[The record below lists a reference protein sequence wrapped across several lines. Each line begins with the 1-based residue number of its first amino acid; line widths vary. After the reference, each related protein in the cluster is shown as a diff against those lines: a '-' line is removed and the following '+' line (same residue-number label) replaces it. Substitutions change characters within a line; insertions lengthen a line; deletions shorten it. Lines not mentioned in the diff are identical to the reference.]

1 MNIANSILDLVGRT
15 PLVRLQ
21 NTDTGLSEAIY
32 AKLEKTNPMGSVKDR
47 IALAMIEDAERRG
60 VLRADSVVIEP
71 TSGNTGIALAMVCAV
86 KGYRLILTMPDTMS
100 VERRGMLM
108 AFGAELV
115 LTPGS
120 EGMRGAIEEAGRIA
134 ARTDKA
140 FIPGQF
146 DNPVNPRIHEETTAR
161 EIWEDTG
168 GSVDIVVGGIG
179 TGGTVTGIARLL
191 KQEKAE
197 VKVVGVEPA
206 GSPFLT
212 EGSAGKHKIQ
222 GIGAG
227 FRPSILELEKLDEV
241 VTVSDKD
248 AVRWMRHLA
257 RAEGIFSGISS
268 GAALAA
274 TVEIAKRP
282 ESKNATMVVIF
293 PDGGEKYLSTD
304 FWEKEDPSVASP

>member
-1 MNIANSILDLVGRT
+1 MNVANSILDLIGRT
-15 PLVRLQ
+15 PLVRLR

-32 AKLEKTNPMGSVKDR
+32 VKLEKTNPMGSVKDR

-60 VLRADSVVIEP
+60 VLSADSVVIEP

-100 VERRGMLM
+100 VERRDMLM
-108 AFGAELV
+108 AFGTELV

-120 EGMRGAIEEAGRIA
+120 EGMRGAIEEADRIA
-134 ARTDKA
+134 ARMNKA
-140 FIPGQF
+140 FVPGQF
-146 DNPVNPRIHEETTAR
+146 DNPANPRIHEETTAR
-161 EIWEDTG
+161 EIWEDTDG
-168 GSVDIVVGGIG
+168 FVDIVVGGIG
-179 TGGTVTGIARLL
+179 TGGTVTGIARFL

-206 GSPFLT
+206 DSPFLT
-212 EGSAGKHKIQ
+212 EGAARKHKIQ

-227 FRPSILELEKLDEV
+227 FRPSILELERLDEV
-241 VTVSDKD
+241 VTVSDED
-248 AVRWMRHLA
+248 AALWMRHLA

-268 GAALAA
+268 GAAVAA
-274 TVEIAKRP
+274 AVEIAKRP
-282 ESKNATMVVIF
+282 ESENATMVVIL

-304 FWEKEDPSVASP
+304 LWEKENPSVASP